1 MGLTGLR
8 GTAAQPETSS
18 AASRIT
24 SHADPYRCVHFRGVM
39 RADSA
44 DLAARPQFPPA
55 MICIPGCYADGPIA
69 AVSGSVAV
77 GSPILPSEC
86 ALRTELAPLRLRSVT
101 SPPRPVP
108 PDAQGAAG

>member
-69 AVSGSVAV
+69 AVSGSVAI
-77 GSPILPSEC
+77 GSAVLHSQGAGRPQ
-86 ALRTELAPLRLRSVT
+86 LAATPLRSVP
-101 SPPRPVP
+101 SPPP
-108 PDAQGAAG
+108 P